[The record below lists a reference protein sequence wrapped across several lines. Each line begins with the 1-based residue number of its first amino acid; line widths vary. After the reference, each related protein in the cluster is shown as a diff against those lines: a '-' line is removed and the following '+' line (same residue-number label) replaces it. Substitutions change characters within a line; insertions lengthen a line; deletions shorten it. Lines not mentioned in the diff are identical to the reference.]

1 MNADVEFL
9 IKEIDKILN
18 PEFSK
23 KAPRTATI
31 YVSAYSLK
39 KEKEKNNSKNNSN
52 SISPKKN
59 KNNRFVSMG
68 NIGMEVINQLNSL
81 PEPSPLPDGILE
93 IENETEDI
101 IQKNNNNDLKLNFEN
116 NKEIKVIKKVN
127 SSNQIRNHSYSI
139 NSKSTFYTSDL
150 DIDNLKKNKTIA
162 SEEDML
168 LNEKHILPNYVD
180 EFETENITIGHYK
193 NKELKMISLN
203 LLLKKII
210 ISNFMEKNFNNVNNF
225 IQQCFSFIDIETLFS
240 KIINC
245 YNYYEQ
251 LNIPFDQLKNM
262 IQFTNGLIIEMYCY
276 YQNQK
281 IDQKIISIKKFYNDI
296 QNDLQIKIKNKTKS
310 NFNLCLKYEEILT
323 EIQYIFLLFDS
334 AVPNLVFLRSVKTN
348 LYYYKLYKKYFVEK
362 NKNDKNN
369 NDNQKMKKNKS
380 VEKRHI
386 KIFPELKPF
395 SNTTENYQYFSLKN
409 YSPTIIGEKLKNITI
424 NNLNKIQY
432 KELYK
437 AVFLKKTK
445 SQMCPNVMFNIKYFN
460 NLISFII
467 EDILS
472 YDLSKIRAEIISEW
486 LNVAKYCKSIND
498 YSDCIAIYSALNH
511 YLINGLTQ
519 TWKELKSSAK
529 NIFKTLSHFCSCEA
543 NYKYLR
549 ENMNKLDNQEFYI
562 PYLGMLMKDISF
574 NEESMKYLINGN
586 LINFEKLETVRKLI
600 DDFFRYKNIM
610 NNNKTNVNSPKE
622 LNFFEHLQDIEEQ
635 YLENIA
641 YALEPKFTLDL
652 VPRKEKRYTEID
664 RKFFGAGKNDGNV
677 MNNNGYIHVNRRS
690 VI

>member
-1 MNADVEFL
+1 MIRNNF
-9 IKEIDKILN
+9 ID
-18 PEFSK
+18 E
-23 KAPRTATI
+23 
-31 YVSAYSLK
+31 
-39 KEKEKNNSKNNSN
+39 
-52 SISPKKN
+52 
-59 KNNRFVSMG
+59 
-68 NIGMEVINQLNSL
+68 
-81 PEPSPLPDGILE
+81 
-93 IENETEDI
+93 
-101 IQKNNNNDLKLNFEN
+101 IQKNGQIKLASDQKLISFNQSSDKSATFSIKSNERPKIIEKTTLK
-116 NKEIKVIKKVN
+116 NKILSDYVN
-127 SSNQIRNHSYSI
+127 SSI
-139 NSKSTFYTSDL
+139 FYLSPRMKNNT
-150 DIDNLKKNKTIA
+150 IKKNSIK
-162 SEEDML
+162 
-168 LNEKHILPNYVD
+168 PV
-180 EFETENITIGHYK
+180 
-193 NKELKMISLN
+193 
-203 LLLKKII
+203 
-210 ISNFMEKNFNNVNNF
+210 NFNNTMKECF
-225 IQQCFSFIDIETLFS
+225 ICPKKKTTNLIE
-240 KIINC
+240 KIN
-245 YNYYEQ
+245 
-251 LNIPFDQLKNM
+251 LTDSLK
-262 IQFTNGLIIEMYCY
+262 
-276 YQNQK
+276 
-281 IDQKIISIKKFYNDI
+281 
-296 QNDLQIKIKNKTKS
+296 IKIK
-310 NFNLCLKYEEILT
+310 E
-323 EIQYIFLLFDS
+323 
-334 AVPNLVFLRSVKTN
+334 
-348 LYYYKLYKKYFVEK
+348 
-362 NKNDKNN
+362 
-369 NDNQKMKKNKS
+369 KNKS

-409 YSPTIIGEKLKNITI
+409 YSPMIIGEKLKNITI

-610 NNNKTNVNSPKE
+610 NNNKTNNNSPKE